1 MTKANEENVEWM
13 RQDNTPTFVEE
24 DTLLEIDLIWQA
36 LADCPITLTMSK
48 FLNLVSRFRQAM
60 DSRLQIPQTP
70 ILANFTE
77 PSGRPAI
84 IDHPNPTIKEWC
96 KALKSR
102 GALWMVAQ
110 R

>member
-48 FLNLVSRFRQAM
+48 ILHLLLHFLQAIE
-60 DSRLQIPQTP
+60 SRLHTPETKIP
-70 ILANFTE
+70 AHFTE
-77 PSGRPAI
+77 SSSDPMLAGQKRKDKWEAGI
-84 IDHPNPTIKEWC
+84 GYRNIK
-96 KALKSR
+96 
-102 GALWMVAQ
+102 
-110 R
+110 